1 MIIISLTCIIER
13 AVCEGFAK
21 KRTVKKKKGESW
33 LSVFFLSLFVFV
45 CLWLQQQLL
54 INNSKTIMKTN
65 LPAFANCSFSA
76 LGAPIRSVQKK
87 LSKKLIS
94 RLSCKYYYDYYSNV
108 CYSSET
114 SYIARHGQN
123 QATNLRSQETK
134 HTNITAVSRS
144 KATG

>member
-13 AVCEGFAK
+13 ALCEGFAK
-21 KRTVKKKKGESW
+21 KRTVKKKARAGF
-33 LSVFFLSLFVFV
+33 LFFFLSLFV